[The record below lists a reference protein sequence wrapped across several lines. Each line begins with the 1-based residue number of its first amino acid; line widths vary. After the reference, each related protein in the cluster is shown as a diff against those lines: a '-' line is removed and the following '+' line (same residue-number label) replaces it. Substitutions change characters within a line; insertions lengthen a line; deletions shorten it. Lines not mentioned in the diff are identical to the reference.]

1 MKHDLINTGSIKS
14 SDSSKEVTFVRRAG
28 NLLAVGA
35 LALCAVGAVGVYA
48 SSGGKEIS
56 YDAGKVS
63 VLTSSSSLSD
73 ESSESDTVSQVEV
86 TWKEAGIDVRQMD
99 CIVGRGGLLRP
110 LVSGVY
116 EVNEL
121 MIKDLMEGYNGE
133 HASNLG
139 GLIANDIA
147 KEIGVKAYIADPV
160 VVEEMDEVARYSG
173 HPLFPRISIFHALN
187 QKIIARQLAKELGRK
202 YEDMNIIAIHLGGG
216 ISVSAHKKGRVVDT
230 NNALNGDGP
239 FTPERAGSLPA
250 GFLVDACFSGKYTKK
265 EIGQMLKGKGGF
277 VAYLGTNDALEVENA
292 VKAGNKEWEKVYKA
306 MAYQVAKEV
315 GGLAAS
321 AFSMDVDAIFLT
333 GGMAYDKGF
342 CALVKS
348 HVEKIA
354 PVYVYPGE
362 DEMKALALNGLMVLN
377 GETEV
382 KVYE

>member
-1 MKHDLINTGSIKS
+1 MSYKILTINPGSTSTKIAVFDGEEQVFKKNLKHSAEEVAKYEHISDQKPFRTEAIKR
-14 SDSSKEVTFVRRAG
+14 E
-28 NLLAVGA
+28 L
-35 LALCAVGAVGVYA
+35 
-48 SSGGKEIS
+48 
-56 YDAGKVS
+56 
-63 VLTSSSSLSD
+63 
-73 ESSESDTVSQVEV
+73 
-86 TWKEAGIDVRQMD
+86 KEAGIDLSEMACV
-99 CIVGRGGLLRP
+99 VGRGGLLRP

-116 EVNEL
+116 EVNDL

-147 KEIGVKAYIADPV
+147 KELGVKAYIADPV
-160 VVEEMDEVARYSG
+160 VVDEMDEVARYSG

-187 QKIIARQLAKELGRK
+187 QKIIARQLAKDLGRK

-250 GFLVDACFSGKYTKK
+250 GLLVDACFSGKYTKK

-321 AFSMDVDAIFLT
+321 AMSMDVDAIFLT

-382 KVYE
+382 KVYK

>member
-1 MKHDLINTGSIKS
+1 MAYKILTINPGSTSTKIAVFEGEEQVFKKNLKHSAEEVAKFEHIADQKPFRTEAIKR
-14 SDSSKEVTFVRRAG
+14 E
-28 NLLAVGA
+28 L
-35 LALCAVGAVGVYA
+35 
-48 SSGGKEIS
+48 
-56 YDAGKVS
+56 
-63 VLTSSSSLSD
+63 
-73 ESSESDTVSQVEV
+73 
-86 TWKEAGIDVRQMD
+86 KEAGIDLSEMACV
-99 CIVGRGGLLRP
+99 VGRGGLLRP

-160 VVEEMDEVARYSG
+160 VVDEMDEVARYSG

-187 QKIIARQLAKELGRK
+187 QKIIARQLAKDLGRK

-277 VAYLGTNDALEVENA
+277 VAYLG
-292 VKAGNKEWEKVYKA
+292 GNKEWEKVYKA

-377 GETEV
+377 GEAEV
-382 KVYE
+382 KTYKE